1 MCVCEGISLCALK
14 RNVVRRDIQVW
25 RGTCVQL
32 VCVRVYGEDK
42 YGWLGGWR
50 DRCGPAL
57 AATGVTG
64 LAVKGKGQ

>member
-1 MCVCEGISLCALK
+1 MCVCTEMKCSEN
-14 RNVVRRDIQVW
+14 RQTDV

-32 VCVRVYGEDK
+32 VCNRVYGEDK

-50 DRCGPAL
+50 DRCGPVL
-57 AATGVTG
+57 EATGVTG